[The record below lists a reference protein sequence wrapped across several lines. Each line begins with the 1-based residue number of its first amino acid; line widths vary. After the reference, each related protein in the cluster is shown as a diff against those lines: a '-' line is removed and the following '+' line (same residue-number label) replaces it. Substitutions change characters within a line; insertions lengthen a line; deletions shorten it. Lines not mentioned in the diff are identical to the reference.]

1 MLGIA
6 PCEFEDMT
14 LAEFD
19 AAEQGFIRCREQD
32 YRTAMEVQR
41 WGSYVVLSGL
51 VDLKGRGPEE
61 VLPLPWDRRIK
72 KIAPKISKR
81 EMERMQKEAL
91 ETAMQFE
98 AWAKR

>member
-6 PCEFEDMT
+6 PRDFEDMT

-32 YRTAMEVQR
+32 YRTAMEVHR
-41 WGSYVVLSGL
+41 WSSYVVRSGL
-51 VDLKGRGPEE
+51 SDFKGRGPEE
-61 VLPLPWDRRIK
+61 VLPLPWDRRSK
-72 KIAPKISKR
+72 KITPKISKR
-81 EMERMQKEAL
+81 EMERMQKEAF